1 MAKPYSL
8 LCILSASLYYYFFT
22 CLARSTKNITTD
34 EFALLSFKSSITL
47 DPYHMLSN
55 WSISSSSTSSFS
67 SCNWLGVTC
76 DEHHGRV
83 KALNLGNM
91 GLKGTISPQL
101 GNLSFLLVLDL
112 NGNSFHGELPHELL
126 HLKRLKLLNL
136 SNNGFVGEI
145 PSRIG
150 YLSKLQYLHLG
161 YNNFVGFIPQSIY
174 NLSVLEYLNLN
185 SNLIEGTIPHVIGQL
200 RRLRI
205 LHISNIT
212 LLSGIIPKTVSNL
225 SCLEEIQ
232 FAYNSLS
239 GEIPKGIGDLAQLRL
254 LNLYNNM
261 LTGNILMLNNSIS
274 LQYLYLGYNNLTGI
288 LPSNVCQ
295 QLPNLRTLHLY
306 ANDFYGEM
314 PKVWRYCKDLEDLEL
329 AGNNF
334 DKGPIPP
341 DIGKLPKLQYLYLV
355 SNNLHGEI
363 LLSLFNISSLIE
375 ISLDRNNLNGSL
387 RHEMFHQF
395 SLLQLF
401 SLNSNDYRGI
411 IPRSIGNCSSL
422 QIISLEDNFF
432 TGSIPME
439 IGHLNQL
446 RILQLGNNSLSGP
459 IPSKLL
465 NISTLEVLVLGQN
478 YLSGMLPS
486 NMGFGLP
493 NLQQLQMY
501 GNKFVGKIPNSI
513 SNASNLV
520 TLDLSRN
527 EFSGIIPNSFGDL
540 RVIEFL
546 FIEQNNLTL
555 NDDSLEIN
563 LLNSLTSCKYLA
575 YLDVSRNRL
584 SKLPKSIGNLSLE
597 HFYAN
602 SCGINGNIPLEIGN
616 MSNLIDLSL
625 SMNDLNGSIPC
636 TIKRS
641 NLQLLDL
648 DYNGLQGSIV
658 HELCEVSSL
667 SELYLTSNK
676 LSGVLPTCLGNM
688 TSLRKFY
695 IGYNKFTSLI
705 PLSFWN
711 LEDILEVNLS
721 SNALI
726 GNLPPEIKNL
736 RALTL
741 LDLSKNQISSNI
753 PTAISLLGT
762 LETLSLANNKLNGTI
777 PTSLGEMF
785 SLSFL
790 DLSHNL
796 ITGVIPKSLE
806 SLSSLKYINLSY
818 NRLQG
823 EIPDGGPFKRFTVQS
838 FMHNDALC
846 GNTRLQVPLCMKKSK
861 KKKQLIKPVL
871 PIIVVL
877 GILVVA
883 CIILWRHKRKKVEN
897 PLKSDLSATLGVPR
911 RISFYEVVKATNGFN
926 ESNLLGK
933 GGFGSVYQGM
943 LSSGKMVAIK
953 VLDLTLEATSR
964 SFDAE
969 CNATCNLRHRNLVQ
983 VISSCSNDDFKSL
996 VMEFMSN
1003 GSVEKWLYSE
1013 NYCLN
1018 FLQRLNIMIDVASA
1032 LEYLHHGSSIPVVH
1046 CDLKPSNVLL
1056 DEDMVAHVS
1065 DFGISKLLDE
1075 GQSKTHTQTL
1085 ATLGYVAP
1093 EYGSKGVIS
1102 VKGDVYS
1109 YGIMLMEMFTRKKPT
1124 NEMFSE
1130 ELTLKTWI
1138 SESMVNSVME
1148 VADSN
1153 LVSQHGKELHEI
1165 LALAL
1170 SCCADSPEARIKM
1183 TDVTASLIKIKT
1195 LVMR

>member
-8 LCILSASLYYYFFT
+8 LSILSASLYYYFFIT
-22 CLARSTKNITTD
+22 CLAKSTKNIITD
-34 EFALLSFKSSITL
+34 EFALFAFKSSITL
-47 DPYHMLSN
+47 DPYHILSN
-55 WSISSSSTSSFS
+55 WSISSSNSFS
-67 SCNWLGVTC
+67 ACNWVGVTC
-76 DEHHGRV
+76 DEQHGRV
-83 KALNLGNM
+83 RKLNLGNM
-91 GLKGTISPQL
+91 GLKGTISPHL
-101 GNLSFLLVLDL
+101 GNLSFLVVLDL

-150 YLSKLQYLHLG
+150 FLSKLQYLHLG
-161 YNNFVGFIPQSIY
+161 YNNFVGLIPQSIS
-174 NLSVLEYLNLN
+174 NLSMLEYLNLN
-185 SNLIEGTIPHVIGQL
+185 SNFIKGTIPNVIGQL

-205 LHISNIT
+205 LRISNIKP
-212 LLSGIIPKTVSNL
+212 LSGIIPKTISNL
-225 SCLEEIQ
+225 SSLEEI
-232 FAYNSLS
+232 YLRNNTLS
-239 GEIPKGIGDLAQLRL
+239 GEIPKGIGDLTWLRIV
-254 LNLYNNM
+254 NLQYNM
-261 LTGNILMLNNSIS
+261 LTGNIFMFNSTS
-274 LQYLYLGYNNLTGI
+274 LEHLYLGNNNLSGI

-295 QLPNLRTLHLY
+295 GLPNLRSLY
-306 ANDFYGEM
+306 LFFNDFYGEM
-314 PKVWRYCKDLEDLEL
+314 PKVWRYCKELEDLEL
-329 AGNNF
+329 SNNNF
-334 DKGPIPP
+334 DKGRMPH
-341 DIGKLPKLQYLYLV
+341 DIGKLTKLRYLFLPLT
-355 SNNLHGEI
+355 NLH
-363 LLSLFNISSLIE
+363 
-375 ISLDRNNLNGSL
+375 
-387 RHEMFHQF
+387 
-395 SLLQLF
+395 
-401 SLNSNDYRGI
+401 
-411 IPRSIGNCSSL
+411 
-422 QIISLEDNFF
+422 
-432 TGSIPME
+432 GSIPME

-446 RILQLGNNSLSGP
+446 TFLELGNNSLSGP
-459 IPSKLL
+459 IPSKIL
-465 NISTLEVLVLGQN
+465 NISTLESLIFEQN
-478 YLSGMLPS
+478 SLSGMLPS

-493 NLQQLQMY
+493 NLQQLQMN

-527 EFSGIIPNSFGDL
+527 EFSGIIPNSFGHL
-540 RVIEFL
+540 AFIEYL
-546 FIEQNNLTL
+546 FIHNNNLTL

-563 LLNSLTSCKYLA
+563 FLTSLTSCRYLA
-575 YLDVSRNRL
+575 NLDVSNNRL
-584 SKLPKSIGNLSLE
+584 SKLPKRIGNLSLE

-602 SCGINGNIPLEIGN
+602 SVGINGYIPLEIGN
-616 MSNLIDLSL
+616 MSNLIELSL
-625 SMNDLNGSIPC
+625 SMNDLNGSIPS

-688 TSLRKFY
+688 TSLRKFH

-753 PTAISLLGT
+753 PTAISLLRT
-762 LETLSLANNKLNGTI
+762 LETLSLANNKLNGPI

-806 SLSSLKYINLSY
+806 SISSLKYINLSY

-823 EIPDGGPFKRFTVQS
+823 EIPDGGPFKSFTAQS

-846 GNTRLQVPLCMKKSK
+846 GNPRLQVPLCMKKSK
-861 KKKQLIKPVL
+861 KKKQLIKFVL

-877 GILVVA
+877 CILVVA
-883 CIILWRHKRKKVEN
+883 CIIIWRHKRKKVEN
-897 PLKSDLSATLGVPR
+897 PLKSDLSATLGAPR
-911 RISFYEVVKATNGFN
+911 RISYYEVVKATNGFS

-969 CNATCNLRHRNLVQ
+969 CNAMRNLRHRNLVQ

-1093 EYGSKGVIS
+1093 EYGPKGVIS

-1109 YGIMLMEMFTRKKPT
+1109 YGIMLMEMFTAKKPT

-1148 VADSN
+1148 VVDYN
-1153 LVSQHGKELHEI
+1153 LVSQNEKELHEI
-1165 LALAL
+1165 FALAL

-1183 TDVTASLIKIKT
+1183 TDVTTSLIKIKT
-1195 LVMR
+1195 LAMR